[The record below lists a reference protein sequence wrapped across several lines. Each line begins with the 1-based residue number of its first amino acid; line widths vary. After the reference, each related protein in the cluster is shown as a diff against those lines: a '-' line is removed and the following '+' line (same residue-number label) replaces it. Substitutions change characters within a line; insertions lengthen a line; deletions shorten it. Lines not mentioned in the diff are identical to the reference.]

1 MSEIKK
7 ETFPVLGMS
16 CASCAARVDK
26 TLNGQP
32 GVQEASVNYAAATAQ
47 VVYDAD
53 ECSPLV
59 LKAAVQQAGYDL
71 LVETENDI
79 TDEAE
84 KAHAARYES
93 LKKRTLWAIVL
104 AVPIMVLS
112 MAFMH
117 VGWVNYVVWLL
128 STPVVFVLG
137 RGFFVSAWKQLK
149 HGTCNMDTLVA
160 LSTGIAYLFSLFN
173 LFFPQFWLA
182 RGIEPHVYFEASSVI
197 IAFILLGRLLEE
209 RAKRN
214 TSAAIRKLMGLQPKT
229 VTVWTSEG
237 ERILPITAIRQ
248 GDTVVVKPGERIAV
262 DGVVSEGQ
270 SYVDESML
278 SGEPVPVR
286 KQKDAKVYAGTINQK
301 GAFRFVA
308 DKIGQDTL
316 LAQIIRMVQDAQG
329 SKAPVQKLVDKIAA
343 VFVPTIIIVAL
354 VAFVAWNLLAA
365 ENGFTHGLLAMVTVL
380 IIACPCALG
389 LATPTALMVGIGK
402 GAENG
407 ILIKDAESLEVAR
420 KVDTVVLDK
429 TGTLTEG
436 HPQVTDAI
444 WLEEESKHILYSLEK
459 SSEHPLAEA
468 VVKYLKNIPGR
479 DVKDFGVLSGK
490 GVEGYIE
497 GKKYYAGNLTLLQ
510 EKGIV
515 LGEALRKKAESWTSE
530 AKTVIALAD
539 EQKALGVLAIT
550 DRLKPTTVQAI
561 EELHKQGIEVWM
573 LTGDQPEA
581 AREVAKQ
588 VGIAH
593 YQAGV
598 LPQEKAS
605 FVQTLQA
612 KGKKVAM
619 VGDGI
624 NDSAAL
630 AQADLSIAMGQGSD
644 IAMDTAMVTILSSD
658 LVKIS
663 ETIRL
668 SQLTVRT
675 IQQNLFWAFFYNLI
689 GVPIAAGVLYP
700 INGFLLNPMIGGAA
714 MAFSSVS
721 VVTNSLRLRRK
732 RMETERILLNETKE
746 LESAM
751 EEVVEEVKKVTRTYK
766 VAGMMC
772 KHCVGRV
779 ERALNSIDGIQAT
792 VTLEPPVAT
801 VIFDNQPLSMEELQ
815 QIITEKAGDYQI
827 TE

>member
-598 LPQEKAS
+598 LPQEKAT